1 MFARLGT
8 VDRQWVV
15 IPRGDHAALLEDT
28 APRMIAAIRAF
39 LERP

>member
-1 MFARLGT
+1 
-8 VDRQWVV
+8 V
-15 IPRGDHAALLEDT
+15 IPGGDHAALLEDT